1 MEKSSPERRGFSS
14 LLSRLILRRLM
25 SGARTSRPEFACEE
39 NQRRSDQAGAAQQPE
54 AIEGCQE
61 RRLLIQDPAELR
73 VRVDRCVGH
82 RKTMPRKMRGQV
94 CQKPPGNAGSAE
106 WHERQERNDG
116 IGCGAPPPWLQTR
129 CQSSL
134 LDCGIGLSG
143 WKPCCSSL
151 SAERNTRVG
160 SRE

>member
-14 LLSRLILRRLM
+14 LLSRLILRPLVC
-25 SGARTSRPEFACEE
+25 GARTSRPEFAREE

-94 CQKPPGNAGSAE
+94 CQN
-106 WHERQERNDG
+106 RQVTQVQRRGMRDTNG
-116 IGCGAPPPWLQTR
+116 TIV
-129 CQSSL
+129 
-134 LDCGIGLSG
+134 
-143 WKPCCSSL
+143 L
-151 SAERNTRVG
+151 SAPRHARAYESDAEAR
-160 SRE
+160 

>member
-61 RRLLIQDPAELR
+61 RSLLIQDPAELR
-73 VRVDRCVGH
+73 VRVDRCVGC
-82 RKTMPRKMRGQV
+82 RETMPGKIRGQV
-94 CQKPPGNAGSAE
+94 RQNRLVTHVQRSGMSDEHGTLVLRAARHHRGHKRNAKA
-106 WHERQERNDG
+106 R
-116 IGCGAPPPWLQTR
+116 
-129 CQSSL
+129 SL
-134 LDCGIGLSG
+134 IS
-143 WKPCCSSL
+143 
-151 SAERNTRVG
+151 E
-160 SRE
+160 

>member
-61 RRLLIQDPAELR
+61 RRMLIQDPAELR

-82 RKTMPRKMRGQV
+82 RKTMPRKMSGQV
-94 CQKPPGNAGSAE
+94 CQNRLVTQVQRSGMSDKNGTMVLGAARHHRGYKRDAKARSLIAE
-106 WHERQERNDG
+106 
-116 IGCGAPPPWLQTR
+116 
-129 CQSSL
+129 
-134 LDCGIGLSG
+134 
-143 WKPCCSSL
+143 
-151 SAERNTRVG
+151 
-160 SRE
+160 